1 MTKTTILT
9 NGRIYT
15 LNPNQP
21 TATALAIRDGRIL
34 AVGDDQTI
42 KDLRDGGEWVDLGGR
57 CVTPGLVDAHV
68 HFHGFAL
75 YLQRL
80 DLDGAQSL
88 AEALERVADFAMQ
101 HPDDAGTWLL
111 GRGWAQDDWAERRF
125 PTAADLDQIIPDRPV
140 SLRHKSGHALWANS
154 KAMQLAGVHAGTPDP
169 SGGSIQRDE
178 SGRPTGLFLEEA
190 ATLIS
195 AHIPKPGPEA
205 ILEAMRQAQAYC
217 WQVGLTGL
225 HDFDGVDCFQAL
237 QTLHQ
242 EGELG
247 IRIVKSI
254 PVAAL
259 DHAIGVGLRSGF
271 GDDWLRIGGVK
282 IFADGALGP
291 RTAAMLAPY
300 EGEPEN
306 TGIVVTDKETMIEH
320 GRQAVANGLSLTVH
334 AIGDRAN
341 HDVLDVYEILRQ
353 EEDRA
358 GQGGRPRRKLRHR
371 IEHAQILH
379 PADFQRFAQLGV
391 IASMQPIHATSDMH
405 MAGRYWGQR
414 AKDSYAWRS
423 VLDTGALLVFGS
435 DAPVERIDP
444 LPGLHAAVTRRRA
457 DGSPAEAGWYPEQKL
472 TMTEALHGFTLAAA
486 LTAGQQEHQGSITPG
501 KVADLTVFGRDLFTT
516 PPDELLSID
525 IAATIIGGTFRHRTW

>member
-9 NGRIYT
+9 NGRIHT

-21 TATALAIRDGRIL
+21 TASAVAIRDGRIL

-42 KDLRDGGEWVDLGGR
+42 KNLHDDGEWIDLGGR

-88 AEALERVADFAMQ
+88 SEALERVTEFVAQ
-101 HPDDAGTWLL
+101 HPGDGDSWLL

-154 KAMQLAGVHAGTPDP
+154 KALQLAGVHSATPDP
-169 SGGSIQRDE
+169 PGGSIQRDE
-178 SGRPTGLFLEEA
+178 SGRPTGIFLEDA
-190 ATLIS
+190 AALIS
-195 AHIPKPGPEA
+195 THIPKPGQEEVV
-205 ILEAMRQAQAYC
+205 EAMRRAQAYC

-225 HDFDGVDCFQAL
+225 HDFDGIDCFQTL

-247 IRIVKSI
+247 IRIVKNI

-271 GDDWLRIGGVK
+271 GDNWLRIGGIK

-300 EGEPEN
+300 EGEPGN
-306 TGIVVTDKETMIEH
+306 TGIVITDKETMIEH

-341 HDVLDVYEILRQ
+341 HDVLDVYEILRR
-353 EEDRA
+353 EESNLKRV
-358 GQGGRPRRKLRHR
+358 GRLHPTLRHR
-371 IEHAQILH
+371 IEHAQVLH
-379 PADFQRFAQLGV
+379 PDDFRRFAELNV
-391 IASMQPIHATSDMH
+391 IASMQPIHATSDMQ
-405 MAGRYWGQR
+405 MADRYWGAGQGQLR
-414 AKDSYAWRS
+414 LA
-423 VLDTGALLVFGS
+423 LGA
-435 DAPVERIDP
+435 R
-444 LPGLHAAVTRRRA
+444 HR
-457 DGSPAEAGWYPEQKL
+457 
-472 TMTEALHGFTLAAA
+472 GFTC
-486 LTAGQQEHQGSITPG
+486 
-501 KVADLTVFGRDLFTT
+501 FWF
-516 PPDELLSID
+516 
-525 IAATIIGGTFRHRTW
+525 